1 MNNKKNVINIFLLFT
16 DFTSAVTYFVVYC
29 KRFLQ
34 NSFLL
39 AFFLYYIHTSKIKYY
54 CPMDGHFFVL
64 LLFEDRVLIIL
75 EILWKVSAKQKRK
88 NGKNKN
94 EKK

>member
-1 MNNKKNVINIFLLFT
+1 
-16 DFTSAVTYFVVYC
+16 
-29 KRFLQ
+29 
-34 NSFLL
+34 
-39 AFFLYYIHTSKIKYY
+39 
-54 CPMDGHFFVL
+54 MDGHFFVL

-88 NGKNKN
+88 NGKNKK